1 MSYFF
6 INIQLSMCK
15 YPDRL
20 IGIVLTELYAIY
32 REKSVVLRVLLI
44 ELYKYRESMKR
55 KCINTNL
62 FLE

>member
-20 IGIVLTELYAIY
+20 IGVVLTELYAIY
-32 REKSVVLRVLLI
+32 REKSVVLRCAV
-44 ELYKYRESMKR
+44 
-55 KCINTNL
+55 N
-62 FLE
+62 